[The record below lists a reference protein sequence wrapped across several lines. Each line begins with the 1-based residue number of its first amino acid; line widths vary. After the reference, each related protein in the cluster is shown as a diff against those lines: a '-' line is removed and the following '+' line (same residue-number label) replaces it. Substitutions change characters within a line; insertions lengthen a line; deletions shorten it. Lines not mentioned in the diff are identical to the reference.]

1 MAGGERRR
9 SQLRTG
15 IFFKCS
21 FFGKASGSLTP
32 KGVEER
38 LDETFFFRESEAR
51 CSHSAASAKW
61 EHPQLGAPGLPL
73 LAGFPVSMVCV
84 PLSGSSL
91 APPQPQAGPGFP
103 VWGCW
108 VTGAGEGLS
117 IPREP
122 SVRHGGMGLAGIPA
136 GMLPLLGWPRRAQLL
151 TQGSC
156 HCHQQPPKAGAG
168 HRAVLWGLFSVAFP
182 PLSALFIT
190 IIKLR
195 LFDPHESF
203 CQRCLRVFVQ
213 SH

>member
-9 SQLRTG
+9 SQPRTG

-21 FFGKASGSLTP
+21 FFGKALGSLTP

-61 EHPQLGAPGLPL
+61 EHPQSGAPGLPL

-91 APPQPQAGPGFP
+91 AFPQPQAGPDLSMPPRDSQFG
-103 VWGCW
+103 GCW

-122 SVRHGGMGLAGIPA
+122 CQARRDGACWDSRWDAASPGGHN
-136 GMLPLLGWPRRAQLL
+136 
-151 TQGSC
+151 C
-156 HCHQQPPKAGAG
+156 
-168 HRAVLWGLFSVAFP
+168 
-182 PLSALFIT
+182 
-190 IIKLR
+190 
-195 LFDPHESF
+195 
-203 CQRCLRVFVQ
+203 
-213 SH
+213 

>member
-51 CSHSAASAKW
+51 CSHSTASAKW

-91 APPQPQAGPGFP
+91 APPQPQAGPDLSMPPEIPSLG
-103 VWGCW
+103 VLGDWGRRGAQHPSGTECPARRDGACW
-108 VTGAGEGLS
+108 DSRWDAASPGMAPQGTTADSGE
-117 IPREP
+117 
-122 SVRHGGMGLAGIPA
+122 
-136 GMLPLLGWPRRAQLL
+136 LPLPPAAPKSWSWTPGSALGVVF
-151 TQGSC
+151 
-156 HCHQQPPKAGAG
+156 HC
-168 HRAVLWGLFSVAFP
+168 FP
-182 PLSALFIT
+182 PVVSTFYHNNQTAAF
-190 IIKLR
+190 
-195 LFDPHESF
+195 
-203 CQRCLRVFVQ
+203 
-213 SH
+213 